1 MRPLNQKSSLDD
13 IRRRFDADVERFSKL
28 ETGQQAAIDSPLM
41 LELVSA
47 VAACHVAPGGRVLD
61 LGCGAGNFT
70 LSVLTRTAPLDCVL
84 VDLSRPMLD
93 RAAER
98 VSAANSGK
106 VQTIQS
112 DMRGLDLA
120 DVHAERRGSMRHL
133 PPQDDFRR

>member
-1 MRPLNQKSSLDD
+1 MRPLDQKSSLDD

-70 LSVLTRTAPLDCVL
+70 LSVLGQDQ
-84 VDLSRPMLD
+84 
-93 RAAER
+93 AARLHVGGPEPADAR
-98 VSAANSGK
+98 SG
-106 VQTIQS
+106 
-112 DMRGLDLA
+112 GGA
-120 DVHAERRGSMRHL
+120 G
-133 PPQDDFRR
+133 FRREQRHGADDSIGHARAGTGRMDRST